1 MRVMHQAVEQR
12 RDDDDVAERWPTPF
26 ASSASIVILECD
38 FKTWDEAAKG
48 CHCALPILSV
58 R

>member
-1 MRVMHQAVEQR
+1 MHQAVEQR

-48 CHCALPILSV
+48 CRCALPILSV